1 MMDVKGKKKEN
12 MKARCRWWQVDN
24 YYSGILHGKH
34 VEQDIYVEENDNIWT
49 NKKKIVFRKSRTPNL
64 IQ

>member
-49 NKKKIVFRKSRTPNL
+49 NKKK
-64 IQ
+64 